1 MNMKEDLIEGLRRV
15 NKALTESYTIEFTS
29 PYGRK
34 GIRCYSPDL
43 GDFEIHI
50 CETREDVEASREGR
64 W

>member
-1 MNMKEDLIEGLRRV
+1 MKEGLIEGLRRA
-15 NKALTESYTIEFTS
+15 NKALKESYTIEFTS

-34 GIRCYSPDL
+34 GIRCYNPDL

-50 CETREDVEASREGR
+50 CETREDVIASDEGR

>member
-1 MNMKEDLIEGLRRV
+1 MKEDLLEGLRRV
-15 NKALTESYTIEFTS
+15 NKALTEPYTVEFTS

-43 GDFEIHI
+43 GDLEIHI
-50 CETREDVEASREGR
+50 CETREDVLASKEGK